1 MSCEKWGMTKAA
13 TRFAPIAT
21 ALVLAAAA
29 VPAQAQVTNGSY
41 RSMTKTDAILGGTPS
56 ALAAITSQQG
66 GRPLYS
72 SYVVPAARNAALQ
85 PAVANFVRQPV
96 STDRPD
102 VFNSVALSIGR
113 SPLDARWH
121 QVSGA
126 GVGGNAGA
134 FAASLRA
141 AGLFARLEAVNSY
154 VNARVRF
161 VDDRVQFGVADRW
174 QVPSDTLSRGRGDC
188 EDFALAKRAM
198 LRAAGVPDRDLYLV
212 VLKDLSRRADHAVL
226 VVRAAGRF
234 LVLDNGTDRIV
245 DSADISDYRPMLTF
259 AAAGRSY
266 THGYRRDV
274 PPITYAANRVTA
286 PVVLAEARLEPSS
299 GESELPDVVRETASL
314 VPTEISL

>member
-1 MSCEKWGMTKAA
+1 MKTAA
-13 TRFAPIAT
+13 LRYAPIAAALAVAT
-21 ALVLAAAA
+21 AAL
-29 VPAQAQVTNGSY
+29 PAQAQVVSGSY
-41 RSMTKTDAILGGTPS
+41 RSMTKTDAILGGSPS
-56 ALAAITSQQG
+56 ALASITSAQG
-66 GRPLYS
+66 GRPLYT
-72 SYVVPAARNAALQ
+72 SYVTPAARNADFH
-85 PAVANFVRQPV
+85 PAVANYVRQPV
-96 STDRPD
+96 SADRPD

-113 SPLDARWH
+113 SPLDARWN
-121 QVSGA
+121 QVAGA

-134 FAASLRA
+134 FAASLRGQYVLA
-141 AGLFARLEAVNSY
+141 KLEAVNGY

-174 QVPSDTLSRGRGDC
+174 QVPSDTLARGRGDC

-198 LRAAGVPDRDLYLV
+198 LRAAGVPEKDLYLV

-245 DSADISDYRPMLTF
+245 DSADVADYKPMLTF
-259 AAAGRSY
+259 AANGRSY

-274 PPITYAANRVTA
+274 PPVTYAANRVTA
-286 PVVLAEARLEPSS
+286 PVVLAEARFEPSS
-299 GESELPDVVRETASL
+299 GGSELPDVVRETASL